1 MKLSGTGKSLG
12 RGVVNYSGSRKSKVN
27 LLPQVIRDQLHAFIR
42 SGDMH
47 QTDIREAINQM
58 IEEAGLPED
67 AKLSRTGLNRYAQ
80 KFEGVGERIR
90 QSREVAEVW
99 ISKLGQAP
107 TSDVGKLLQEF
118 VRTMAFETSMKLMD
132 EAAEDGAEPISP
144 KALGQLALVVQRI
157 EAASMSSIKV
167 EKEIRDA
174 LLEEQRKKLDKLET
188 KAGVTKD
195 TLSII
200 RQELGIV

>member
-1 MKLSGTGKSLG
+1 MSNLTNAKS
-12 RGVVNYSGSRKSKVN
+12 SRKSKVN
-27 LLPQVIRDQLHAFIR
+27 LLPQEIRDQLHALLR
-42 SGDMH
+42 SGSMH
-47 QTDIREAINQM
+47 QKDILEAVNQM
-58 IEEAGLPED
+58 IDEAGLPED
-67 AKLSRTGLNRYAQ
+67 AKLSRTGFNRFAK
-80 KFEGVGERIR
+80 KFETIGERIR

-99 ISKLGQAP
+99 TSKLGQAP

-118 VRTMAFETSMKLMD
+118 VRTMAFETSMKMMD
-132 EAAEDGAEPISP
+132 AAEEEDAEPISP

-157 EAASMSSIKV
+157 EAAAMSSIKV
-167 EKEIRDA
+167 EEKIREA
-174 LLEEQRKKLDKLET
+174 VLEEQRKKLDRLES

>member
-1 MKLSGTGKSLG
+1 MQL
-12 RGVVNYSGSRKSKVN
+12 SGSRKSKVN

-132 EAAEDGAEPISP
+132 EAAEEGAEPISP

-157 EAASMSSIKV
+157 EAASMSSLKV
-167 EKEIRDA
+167 EKEIRSA
-174 LLEEQRKKLDKLET
+174 FAVEAANTAEKVAKTAGLTKEGVELLKRE
-188 KAGVTKD
+188 
-195 TLSII
+195 I
-200 RQELGIV
+200 LGIA

>member
-1 MKLSGTGKSLG
+1 MQLSS
-12 RGVVNYSGSRKSKVN
+12 SRKSKVN
-27 LLPQVIRDQLHAFIR
+27 LLPQVIRDQLHVLIR

-132 EAAEDGAEPISP
+132 DASAEGAEPISP

-167 EKEIRDA
+167 EKEIRSA
-174 LLEEQRKKLDKLET
+174 FAVEAANTAEKVAKTAGLTKEAVELLKRE
-188 KAGVTKD
+188 
-195 TLSII
+195 I
-200 RQELGIV
+200 LGIA

>member
-1 MKLSGTGKSLG
+1 MQLSS
-12 RGVVNYSGSRKSKVN
+12 SRKSKVN

-58 IEEAGLPED
+58 IEDAGLPED

-132 EAAEDGAEPISP
+132 EAAEEGAEPISP

-157 EAASMSSIKV
+157 EAASMSSLKV
-167 EKEIRDA
+167 EKEIRSA
-174 LLEEQRKKLDKLET
+174 FAVEAANTAEKVAKTAGLTKEGVELLKRE
-188 KAGVTKD
+188 
-195 TLSII
+195 I
-200 RQELGIV
+200 LGIA